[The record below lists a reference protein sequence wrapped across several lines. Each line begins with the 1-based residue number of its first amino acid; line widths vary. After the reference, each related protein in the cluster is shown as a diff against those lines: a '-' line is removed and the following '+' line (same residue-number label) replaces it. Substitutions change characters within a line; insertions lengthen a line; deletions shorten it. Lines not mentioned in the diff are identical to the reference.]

1 MQNDCNKCTFMAI
14 IQTLT
19 CTRQRPIP
27 ANQNTIFTNTD
38 LNKKRQSYQATNTP
52 KPNRQNEHDNLFSII
67 FAMDKQTYNNVK
79 KKNHKKLH
87 HGNWSS
93 HHLAVVRQLRHT
105 KD

>member
-38 LNKKRQSYQATNTP
+38 LNKKKTVISSDKHSKA
-52 KPNRQNEHDNLFSII
+52 
-67 FAMDKQTYNNVK
+67 KQTK
-79 KKNHKKLH
+79 
-87 HGNWSS
+87 
-93 HHLAVVRQLRHT
+93 RT
-105 KD
+105 